1 MSVQQAVD
9 QFIER
14 VRTVLAPAG
23 ATEDAL
29 REIGGMLQALAQTP
43 ELIPNDPGTTMH
55 QSEATSTILHSDGP
69 HGVTLI
75 LARFPETVPTPIHD
89 HNSWG
94 VACVVEG
101 HDWYQHFERLDD
113 STNPDKAQLRLLYE
127 RELSPGDVVIWT
139 NPPHDIHRQQGV
151 NGPAWE
157 LVLFGVNAMALPRR
171 YFDIDTG
178 AVREALPQ

>member
-1 MSVQQAVD
+1 MSVQQAVE
-9 QFIER
+9 QFMER
-14 VRTVLAPAG
+14 VRMVLAPAG

-43 ELIPNDPGTTMH
+43 DLIPDDLGATMH
-55 QSEATSTILHSDGP
+55 QSDATSTTLHSDGT
-69 HGVTLI
+69 HGLTLI
-75 LARFPETVPTPIHD
+75 LARFPATAATPIHD

-94 VACVVEG
+94 VACVVSG
-101 HDWYQHFERLDD
+101 RDRYQHFERLDD
-113 STNPDKAQLRLLYE
+113 GTDPHHAQLRLLYE
-127 RELSPGDVVIWT
+127 RELAPGDVVIWT

-171 YFDIDTG
+171 YFDIATG
-178 AVREALPQ
+178 AVRESLPQ